1 MKIILNQT
9 IAKLGKEGQVVKV
22 ADGFA
27 RNFLFPKKLARVAD
41 KTSLDRL
48 EREEQKA
55 ASATEKTRANA
66 EKLAAKIDGQTVR
79 VVGSTAKGAT
89 KLFGAITS
97 SDIAEAIK
105 STTGVDVDKRTV
117 ALLHPIKRLGIYNIL
132 VDLHR
137 DVDAHIHLEVANQ
150 DGFLGIEEPVAQVIE
165 GSVEAEAAAAAEEG
179 LNAAEEA
186 SASEEPAPI
195 ETTPADDLPVEEPP
209 AKE

>member
-48 EREEQKA
+48 EREQQKA
-55 ASATEKTRANA
+55 AAETEKTRGNA

-79 VVGSTAKGAT
+79 VIGSTAKGAT

-97 SDIAEAIK
+97 SDVAEAIK
-105 STTGVDVDKRTV
+105 STTGVEVDKRTV
-117 ALLHPIKRLGIYNIL
+117 ALLHPIKRLGVYNIL

-150 DGFLGIEEPVAQVIE
+150 DGLLGIEEPVAQVVE
-165 GSVEAEAAAAAEEG
+165 GSEAAEAAAAGKG
-179 LNAAEEA
+179 LAIAEEA
-186 SASEEPAPI
+186 PMSEEPAPI
-195 ETTPADDLPVEEPP
+195 EATPAEE
-209 AKE
+209 